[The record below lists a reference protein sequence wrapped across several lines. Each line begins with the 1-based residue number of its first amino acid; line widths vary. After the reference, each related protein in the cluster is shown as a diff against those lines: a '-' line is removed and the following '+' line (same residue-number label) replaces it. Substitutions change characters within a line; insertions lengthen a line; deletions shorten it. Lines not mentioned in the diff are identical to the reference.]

1 MILYIFV
8 SKEYEYNLHN
18 THMLLLYV
26 QGNSFINLI
35 ISFTNQVT
43 YINFDSVC
51 DVKLHYYS
59 QFILLTLICL
69 TYNITKQK
77 YILNTST
84 KLIRKAN

>member
-1 MILYIFV
+1 
-8 SKEYEYNLHN
+8 
-18 THMLLLYV
+18 MLLQYV
-26 QGNSFINLI
+26 QENSFINLI

-51 DVKLHYYS
+51 DVKLNYYS
-59 QFILLTLICL
+59 PQFILLTLICL